1 MIATASARLPFR
13 RPDLL
18 IRPTD
23 GHRWVVKDPRSGAY
37 FQLGEQEYFLLSQL
51 DGERTPREVCR
62 AFQERFGEPLSEAE
76 LDGFVDLATEQGFVP
91 LAEPEPEAADPR
103 PAPAPGPKPAYRS
116 FSLLYWRVSAFDGNA
131 ARNAATSATSCTD
144 VNLPSTVSISITV

>member
-13 RPDLL
+13 RADLL

-23 GHRWVVKDPRSGAY
+23 GGHRWVVKDPRSGAY
-37 FQLGEQEYFLLSQL
+37 YQIGEQEYFLLSQL

-62 AFQERFGEPLSEAE
+62 AFQDRFGEPLSEQE

-91 LAEPEPEAADPR
+91 LAEPEPDLAAEP
-103 PAPAPGPKPAYRS
+103 
-116 FSLLYWRVSAFDGNA
+116 
-131 ARNAATSATSCTD
+131 
-144 VNLPSTVSISITV
+144 